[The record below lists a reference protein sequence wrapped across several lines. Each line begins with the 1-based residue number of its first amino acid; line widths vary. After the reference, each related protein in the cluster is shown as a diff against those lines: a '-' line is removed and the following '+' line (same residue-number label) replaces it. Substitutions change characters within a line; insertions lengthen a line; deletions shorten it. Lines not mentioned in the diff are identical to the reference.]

1 MRTRPQNRRT
11 AAAPVVTIF
20 LLALLALSLLAVH
33 FRQTHPPLPDRAL
46 TVQFLDVGEGDAA
59 LLLTPD
65 GAVLIDT
72 GPAESRA
79 VVRRALRPYRQQLR
93 ALIVTHAHADHAG
106 DALWVLKHCT
116 PPLLLLPFPA
126 ETEAEYE
133 ALLAAAKECG
143 TEVLFAAAGH
153 AFSLGGADF
162 TVLAPLYDAEAMNDD
177 SLVVRVDFGETS
189 FLFTGDAEAES
200 EARQLAAF
208 GGEPGGRLDT
218 DVVKLGHH
226 GSSTSSGDGYLAAVT
241 PGIAVISV
249 GENRYGHPSAPLLAR
264 LEEDG
269 VRVAR
274 TDRLGTVT
282 VTSDGVSLTVTP

>member
-1 MRTRPQNRRT
+1 MRTCPQSRRP
-11 AAAPVVTIF
+11 AAPVVTVF

-33 FRQTHPPLPDRAL
+33 FRQTHPPLPDGAL
-46 TVQFLDVGEGDAA
+46 AVQFLDVGEGDAA
-59 LLLTPD
+59 LLLTQD

-72 GPAESRA
+72 GPAASRA
-79 VVRRALRPYRQQLR
+79 VVRRALRPYRRQLR

-106 DALWVLKHCT
+106 DALWVLEHCA
-116 PPLLLLPFPA
+116 PPLLILPFPA

-133 ALLAAAKECG
+133 ALLAAAEESG
-143 TEVLFAAAGH
+143 TAVLFAAAGH

-162 TVLAPLYDAEAMNDD
+162 TVLAPLTDAEAMNDD

-218 DVVKLGHH
+218 DVVKIGHH
-226 GSSTSSGDGYLAAVT
+226 GAATSSGSGYLAAVT
-241 PGIAVISV
+241 PEIAVISV
-249 GENRYGHPSAPLLAR
+249 GENRYGHPSAPLLER